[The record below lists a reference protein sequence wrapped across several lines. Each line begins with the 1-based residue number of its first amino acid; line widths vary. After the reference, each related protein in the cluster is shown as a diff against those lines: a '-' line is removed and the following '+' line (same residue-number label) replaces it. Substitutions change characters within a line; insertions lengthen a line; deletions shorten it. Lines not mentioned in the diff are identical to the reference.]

1 MIRSFPSSNHC
12 LFLTPN
18 DFAEIFISRNQRI
31 KKCIRIFL
39 LPFFLESIEKNCCR
53 CLRFWDHLDLLM
65 SHGTY
70 IYILIILFFPISR
83 LYRPTFYYH
92 SKLSITWILKKSL
105 LLIEAKLLGPLVI
118 PRPSFSC
125 SAALEATRC
134 IDDASTLLTPI
145 SLSRDFHGPRVSI
158 RVFAL
163 RLIYTSIDP
172 PAPSVAAS
180 INQPYGL
187 AFI

>member
-1 MIRSFPSSNHC
+1 
-12 LFLTPN
+12 
-18 DFAEIFISRNQRI
+18 
-31 KKCIRIFL
+31 
-39 LPFFLESIEKNCCR
+39 
-53 CLRFWDHLDLLM
+53 M

-158 RVFAL
+158 RVFTL

-180 INQPYGL
+180 INHPLRAGVYLKKILIKRSSIARGGGGGEEGEKGKNMAKYSL
-187 AFI
+187 ENSRCID